1 MDYDELFVGM
11 ENTSPLLTTFG
22 GGPGNSLYQNIVT
35 IETDAGAFDDVVS
48 TDTPWTGDVIHYDL
62 GSGLVTTKIDSI
74 ASLTGTVVTLV
85 CLALFDAGL
94 FAAQVATAPPTLWPT
109 RNVGGPSA
117 ANRCAHTATASS
129 ASRAAER
136 SASSSVLVSPWPRM
150 SRAASR
156 QRPFSSR
163 ATSAHVSPV

>member
-74 ASLTGTVVTLV
+74 ASLNGTVTFNDGATWTSELLV
-85 CLALFDAGL
+85 VQDTAGNA
-94 FAAQVATAPPTLWPT
+94 FCWCATPSRNWQVRGSKA
-109 RNVGGPSA
+109 
-117 ANRCAHTATASS
+117 
-129 ASRAAER
+129 
-136 SASSSVLVSPWPRM
+136 
-150 SRAASR
+150 
-156 QRPFSSR
+156 
-163 ATSAHVSPV
+163 